1 MTAQSNIYPTA
12 ALQAADAAH
21 HIHPFTDTKALNT
34 EGSRIITHAEGVWL
48 TDSDGNRIL
57 DGMAGLW
64 CVQVGHGRREI
75 ADAVHRQMSELS
87 YYNTFFKTTHPPAVA
102 LSEKLAEIAPA
113 HMNRVFYCSSGSEAN
128 DTVFRM
134 VRYYW
139 DQMGKPEKKAIIGRW
154 NGYHGSTLAGT
165 SLGGMKAMHGQG
177 DLPVPGVHHIDQPY
191 WYGEGGDTDPDEYG
205 VLIARKLEQA
215 IDEIGEDKVAAFIA
229 EPIQGA
235 GGVIIPPESYWPEIK
250 RILAERDILFVA
262 DEVICGFGRLGTW
275 FGSDFYGLEPDLMPI
290 AKGLTSGYLPMGGVL
305 VSDRVAEGL
314 IDRGGEFYHGYT
326 YSGHP
331 ACAAAALANLE
342 IIEREGLVD
351 RVACR
356 SIQSLNWRI
365 ASVSLRDFNQVNQ
378 YRPSDTV
385 CGNGCFSRPVS
396 NSSRNIVTGTSATP
410 APLAA
415 AAAIVTD
422 ESNIQPLM
430 LGGSTFAASNHRLH
444 SSNLY
449 DRKSGTAF
457 RSAGDF
463 RASAIEG
470 AQTGD
475 KGAFIN

>member
-1 MTAQSNIYPTA
+1 MTAVSNIYPTA
-12 ALQAADAAH
+12 ALRAADAAH
-21 HIHPFTDTKALNT
+21 HIHPFTDTKALNA
-34 EGSRIITHAEGVWL
+34 EGSRIITHADGVWL

-64 CVQVGHGRREI
+64 CVQVGHGRQEV

-102 LSEKLAEIAPA
+102 LSEKLAELAPA

-134 VRYYW
+134 ARYYW

-177 DLPVPGVHHIDQPY
+177 DLPVPGVHHVDQPY
-191 WYGEGGDTDPDEYG
+191 WFGEGGDMSPEEFG
-205 VLIARKLEQA
+205 VHVARKLA
-215 IDEIGEDKVAAFIA
+215 AKIDEIGEDKVAAFIA

-235 GGVIIPPESYWPEIK
+235 GGVIIPPDTYWPEIK
-250 RILAERDILFVA
+250 KILAERDILLVV

-275 FGSDFYGLEPDLMPI
+275 FGSDTYDLKPDLMPI

-314 IDRGGEFYHGYT
+314 IDKGGEFYHGYT

-342 IIEREGLVD
+342 IMQREKLVD
-351 RVACR
+351 YVADDIGPYLQERWTALGDHPLVGEARMKGLMGALELVPEKGNRAKKFANEGTVGTLCR
-356 SIQSLNWRI
+356 DISFKNGMVMRGVRDSMIISPPLVLSHDEADQLVAI
-365 ASVSLRDFNQVNQ
+365 ARKTLD
-378 YRPSDTV
+378 DTYV
-385 CGNGCFSRPVS
+385 ELKRQGKV
-396 NSSRNIVTGTSATP
+396 
-410 APLAA
+410 
-415 AAAIVTD
+415 
-422 ESNIQPLM
+422 
-430 LGGSTFAASNHRLH
+430 
-444 SSNLY
+444 
-449 DRKSGTAF
+449 
-457 RSAGDF
+457 
-463 RASAIEG
+463 
-470 AQTGD
+470 
-475 KGAFIN
+475 

>member
-21 HIHPFTDTKALNT
+21 HIHPFTDTKALNS

-64 CVQVGHGRREI
+64 CVQVGHGRQEI

-139 DQMGKPEKKAIIGRW
+139 DQMGKPDKKAIIGRW

-191 WYGEGGDTDPDEYG
+191 WYGEGGDMDPDEYG
-205 VLIARKLEQA
+205 VMIARKLEQA

-235 GGVIIPPESYWPEIK
+235 GGVIIPPETYWPEIK

-262 DEVICGFGRLGTW
+262 DEVICGFGRLGKW

-314 IDRGGEFYHGYT
+314 IDKGGEFYHGYT

-342 IIEREGLVD
+342 IMQRENLVDYVANDIGPYLQQRWLALGDHPLVGEARMTGLVGALELVPEKGNRARKFKD
-351 RVACR
+351 EGTVGTICR
-356 SIQSLNWRI
+356 DISFRNGMVMR
-365 ASVSLRDFNQVNQ
+365 AVRDSMIIS
-378 YRPSDTV
+378 P
-385 CGNGCFSRPVS
+385 
-396 NSSRNIVTGTSATP
+396 
-410 APLAA
+410 PL
-415 AAAIVTD
+415 VLSHD
-422 ESNIQPLM
+422 EADQLI
-430 LGGSTFAASNHRLH
+430 GFA
-444 SSNLY
+444 
-449 DRKSGTAF
+449 RKTLDETYVELKRDGWL
-457 RSAGDF
+457 D
-463 RASAIEG
+463 
-470 AQTGD
+470 
-475 KGAFIN
+475 